1 MSEINN
7 RDLIH
12 TLNQRFRFIGKELN
26 SRLRDH
32 GLYAS
37 QWSIIFCIDQ
47 FGPMTQT
54 EIWKYLNIEAPTV
67 TRTLSRMEESGWI
80 VRIQGKDKR
89 ERLIELTEEASRN
102 IKPIQQ
108 SVDEFDQE
116 ILAGLSAEEKI
127 QLHQLLQK
135 IKRSGDHAQ

>member
-1 MSEINN
+1 MNEINN

-12 TLNQRFRFIGKELN
+12 TLNQRFRFIAKELN
-26 SRLRDH
+26 SLLRDH

-80 VRIQGKDKR
+80 VRIQGRDKR

-102 IKPIQQ
+102 IQPIQQ

-116 ILAGLSAEEKI
+116 ILAGLSAEEKT

-135 IKRSGDHAQ
+135 IKRSGDHVQ